1 MLLNSPAIT
10 SHCLY
15 NAAIRKMRVSLRQS
29 KNFGDHIT
37 FSHTCY
43 RYKYTKVAFPIIL
56 EKVFDVVFNYIT
68 HHIRW
73 HKSYVACE
81 KNVHF
86 TLSFTEDLTKPISRS
101 LIPYFCNRLSIICN
115 YSWKSEV
122 SFDHFFFW
130 ITFDRNRP
138 TIEIAYFRRLLFHFF
153 HSTFCAACA
162 RHFCTFYPLFYP
174 QQIDRATFFYIV
186 MFDRSIMHF
195 RYAHNT
201 RKKCFITWTKNVI
214 A

>member
-15 NAAIRKMRVSLRQS
+15 NATIRKMRVSLRQS

-43 RYKYTKVAFPIIL
+43 KYKYTKVAFPIIL

-115 YSWKSEV
+115 YSWKNEV
-122 SFDHFFFW
+122 SFDHFFFSGSLS
-130 ITFDRNRP
+130 IAIVQRSKLLTFVDSCSIFSTLHSAPRALDIFALSILYSIINKS
-138 TIEIAYFRRLLFHFF
+138 IEQLF
-153 HSTFCAACA
+153 ST
-162 RHFCTFYPLFYP
+162 L
-174 QQIDRATFFYIV
+174 
-186 MFDRSIMHF
+186 
-195 RYAHNT
+195 
-201 RKKCFITWTKNVI
+201 
-214 A
+214 